1 MVRAAHVT
9 ALAVLVVAIAVVAK
23 VAWSSTILRRLVRNV
38 ALPDD
43 PERLQPAYPTCPDV
57 ELIGAV
63 TLVVTVKDTCAQA
76 QLHLE
81 HLASMYPKEMEV
93 IYAYPGIRGCR
104 HVPVDDI
111 GRRLFKHWTSI
122 EIGRSDAPIVG
133 FLRAQKILK
142 TKYAVLMHNDAFPM
156 EADFACE
163 MYRALEA
170 HPEYPIAAPQIYE
183 MGDTGILVPH
193 GHHENL
199 HVRPAPGGVG
209 HKIDFDL
216 SFDLLTQREVAD
228 FREGPQVDFLEDHA
242 FFARS
247 DIYHELLDEGGSFTM
262 EYMDMILNMRA
273 RNTSAWFVPTAR
285 CYFAVH
291 LSRLSWEDMPYFSYK
306 RSEQIGHQVRTYL
319 TNKWGVAF
327 PNTGIWTFIRYVFLD
342 ETVLEGAALPDE
354 WDNQAALFYTWFES
368 VGFNRYDGQY
378 FPDFIETPS
387 PFTVNVSRTMKHELP
402 NEVPLHRVPP
412 QSAMD
417 ILPLQA
423 KKSMGKPEIAFDDP
437 HVKIALKKRTCTLE
451 EPSSYA
457 ECGLAFADGDS
468 CNCWNYV
475 PLYNTKTTLYMDKLM
490 DLLKLPSRA
499 FMFAQMKL
507 FVRKVDE
514 EDVDFFCG
522 AHQEECQLQVQF
534 PVSATLLQWSWHGKQ
549 PKVLYTSEGLRIVS
563 TMAGLLMLP
572 LIFVFKSTLRSVK
585 GSSAKMH
592 MCSSTGVCG

>member
-1 MVRAAHVT
+1 MVHAAYW
-9 ALAVLVVAIAVVAK
+9 AVLLAAFAIAAK
-23 VAWSSTILRRLVRNV
+23 IAWSDTIFLRMMRNV
-38 ALPDD
+38 WLPDE
-43 PERLQPAYPTCPDV
+43 PEYLQPAYPSCTNAEIV
-57 ELIGAV
+57 GAV
-63 TLVVTVKDTCAQA
+63 SLVVTVKDTCAQA
-76 QLHLE
+76 PQHLE
-81 HLASMYPKEMEV
+81 YLASMFPEDIQV

-111 GRRLFKHWTSI
+111 GRRLFKSWTSI
-122 EIGRSDAPIVG
+122 EIGRADAPIIG
-133 FLRAQKILK
+133 FLQAQKVLK
-142 TKYAVLMHNDAFPM
+142 TKYAVLMHNDAYPM

-199 HVRPAPGGVG
+199 HVRPVPNGVG
-209 HKIDFDL
+209 HKIDYDL
-216 SFDLLTQREVAD
+216 SMDLLTQRKAAD
-228 FREGPQVDFLEDHA
+228 FLEGPQIDFLEDHA

-291 LSRLSWEDMPYFSYK
+291 LSRLAWQDMPYFNYK
-306 RSEQIGHQVRTYL
+306 RSEQVGHQVRTYL

-327 PNTGIWTFIRYVFLD
+327 PNTGIWTYIRYVFLTD
-342 ETVLEGAALPDE
+342 TVLERAALPED

-378 FPDFIETPS
+378 FPDFIEKPS
-387 PFTVNVSRTMKHELP
+387 AFVVNVSRTMKHQLS
-402 NEVPLHRVPP
+402 NKVPLHRVPP
-412 QSAMD
+412 KSAME
-417 ILPLQA
+417 ILPNQP
-423 KKSMGKPEIAFDDP
+423 KKTLGKPEIAFDDP
-437 HVKIALKKRTCTLE
+437 HVKIALRKRTCNLE

-457 ECGLAFADGDS
+457 ECGLAFSEGSS

-475 PLYNTKTTLYMDKLM
+475 PLYNTQTTLYLDKLM

-499 FMFAQMKL
+499 FMFAQMK
-507 FVRKVDE
+507 FFERKVEKD
-514 EDVDFFCG
+514 DVDVFCG
-522 AHQEECQLQVQF
+522 AHQEDCGLQVQF
-534 PVSATLLQWSWHGKQ
+534 PANAHLLQWSWHGKR
-549 PKVLYTSEGLRIVS
+549 PSILWTSEGMCVVS
-563 TMAGLLMLP
+563 VMIGLFLSP
-572 LIFVFKSTLRSVK
+572 WILIFGAKQCKSK
-585 GSSAKMH
+585 
-592 MCSSTGVCG
+592 